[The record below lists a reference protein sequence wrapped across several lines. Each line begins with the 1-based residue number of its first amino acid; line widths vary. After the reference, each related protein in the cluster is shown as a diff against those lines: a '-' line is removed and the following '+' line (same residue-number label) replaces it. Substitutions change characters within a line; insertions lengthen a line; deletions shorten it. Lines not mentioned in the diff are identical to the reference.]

1 MRPRLHS
8 HLAPGDLVP
17 RHLHKI
23 VLHPDT
29 GLASKYGPGYGKCA
43 RILVCILGKR
53 CVHISDMKE
62 SFSDTKCKHSLGGM
76 LLTFRV
82 SVKNFRR
89 NRKQTT
95 VTNIIHRQR
104 MV

>member
-23 VLHPDT
+23 VLRPDT
-29 GLASKYGPGYGKCA
+29 GLESKYGPGHRKCA
-43 RILVCILGKR
+43 RILVCILEKR
-53 CVHISDMKE
+53 CVHIDHMKE
-62 SFSDTKCKHSLGGM
+62 SFLDTKYKHSLGRM

-82 SVKNFRR
+82 SVKN
-89 NRKQTT
+89 
-95 VTNIIHRQR
+95 
-104 MV
+104 